1 MPAMK
6 PLSTILHPENISAH
20 SPNLSQILSLE
31 VVAETGSTNSDLLAR
46 LAQMGQPGAL
56 TKPTMLLAEVQTAG
70 RGRAGRS
77 WLSEPGSS
85 LTFSVAWPFPHA
97 PQALLGLPLAVGVAL
112 AQALI
117 SLDVAVQLKWP
128 NDVLKHGKKL
138 AGVLVETA
146 SHGKQTWAVI
156 GIGLNLSIPTELE
169 AQIGHAVADAT
180 WLAQMDR
187 NQLLAV
193 LLNHL
198 VGCLQQFST
207 SGLLKFVEPWNALHA
222 YAGQSVNIIDQGKI
236 AQRGIALGIN
246 SQGCLMLQN
255 EFGVINPVMVGD
267 VSLRAD

>member
-1 MPAMK
+1 MPAMT
-6 PLSTILHPENISAH
+6 PNPTTLHPEKISAC
-20 SPNLSQILSLE
+20 SPNLSQILAME
-31 VVAETGSTNSDLLAR
+31 VVAVTGSTNSDLLTRCA
-46 LAQMGQPGAL
+46 AL

-77 WLSEPGSS
+77 WLSEPGSV
-85 LTFSVAWPFPHA
+85 LTFSVAWPFSQA

-112 AQALI
+112 AEALI

-128 NDVLKHGKKL
+128 NDVLKNGKKL

-146 SHGKQTWAVI
+146 SHGNQTWAVI
-156 GIGLNLSIPTELE
+156 GIGLNLLMPSELE

-193 LLNHL
+193 LLDHL
-198 VGCLQQFST
+198 VACLQRFGA
-207 SGLLKFVEPWNALHA
+207 SGLSTFVAPWNALHA
-222 YAGQSVNIIDQGKI
+222 HVGQPVNIIDQGKI
-236 AQRGIALGIN
+236 AQHGIALGIN

-255 EFGVINPVMVGD
+255 EFGAINPIMVGD
-267 VSLRAD
+267 VSLRAE